1 MRQPTLGANDNVL
14 SMVAQKFVDLNEPL
28 NPEAKPTLAKSSL
41 TPEYAEASL
50 ILHGDYYRQLQGS
63 CNRYIFW
70 HPISMSIWVVGLVA
84 AAAYFLR
91 DYYAISNGLLDFFA
105 QFVARSDMKFELIYL
120 LPCTVLIFAFIGLS
134 AHLLSDD
141 LRDIADKLDQPDR
154 IEELYGFD
162 LRKFA
167 KEDPNSRLSPKQKAL
182 LQNGEN
188 THLIVYRNSPIAV
201 ITLKPLLDNSTEA
214 NYFVRITG
222 LHVRKVFVKAD
233 FHTLLIDWALLRS
246 RQLFHEYS
254 KKKSDVDSCKINI
267 LVDAYSFDKTYI
279 KFLQSRSFGRVSSS
293 TLLDKSKKGSN
304 LIQSLNKLLGIT
316 RDTFGVT
323 IIAKN
328 GDEDPLLNAIKTVPY
343 YKSSQPNQV
352 RKRK

>member
-1 MRQPTLGANDNVL
+1 
-14 SMVAQKFVDLNEPL
+14 MVAQKSVDLNEPL
-28 NPEAKPTLAKSSL
+28 SPDAKPTLAKSSL
-41 TPEYAEASL
+41 TPDYAEASL
-50 ILHGDYYRQLQGS
+50 TLHGDYYRQLQGA

-70 HPISMSIWVVGLVA
+70 HPVSMALWAIGLIVGASYL
-84 AAAYFLR
+84 LH
-91 DYYAISNGLLDFFA
+91 DYYAVSDGFPDFFA
-105 QFVARSDMKFELIYL
+105 QLWARSDMKFELIYL
-120 LPCTVLIFAFIGLS
+120 LPCTVLIFASIGLS

-141 LRDIADKLDQPDR
+141 LRDIADQLDQPDR
-154 IEELYGFD
+154 LEELYGFD

-167 KEDPNSRLSPKQKAL
+167 KVDPSLKLTPKQKAL
-182 LQNGEN
+182 VQNGEN
-188 THLIVYRNSPIAV
+188 THLIVYKNSPIAV

-222 LHVRKVFVKAD
+222 LNVRKVFAKAD
-233 FHTLLIDWALLRS
+233 FHSLLIDWALLRS
-246 RQLFHEYS
+246 RELFHEYL
-254 KKKSDVDSCKINI
+254 KKKLDVDSCKINI

-293 TLLDKSKKGSN
+293 TLLDKSKQGSN
-304 LIQSLNKLLGIT
+304 LVQAINKLLGIT
-316 RDTFGVT
+316 RDTYGVT

-343 YKSSQPNQV
+343 YKSSQPSQV